1 MPRLAF
7 TTTAIFLHRPGR
19 EEVQG
24 FFDRSP
30 ATIASTARFDDF
42 VPGSARIYIHPST
55 PPYPV
60 EYSHPAFYKPD
71 IHAGIGCTVSLWR
84 SIEAVCAFAYS
95 GLHAQ
100 ALAHRKDW
108 FAKGEWPIYAA
119 WWASDDYVPTFADA
133 AARLEHL
140 QLHGSTS
147 FAFDFKSP
155 YAVSGE
161 PTTID
166 RERVRQA
173 SETARQKQQAPRA

>member
-1 MPRLAF
+1 MPVLAF
-7 TTTAIFLHRPGR
+7 TTTAIFLQRPGR

-30 ATIASTARFDDF
+30 ATFASTSRFDDF

-60 EYSHPAFYKPD
+60 EHSHPSFYNPEV
-71 IHAGIGCTVSLWR
+71 HAGIGCTVSLWR
-84 SIEAVCAFAYS
+84 SIEAVYAYAYS

-108 FAKGEWPIYAA
+108 FAKGGLPIYAA
-119 WWASDDYVPTFADA
+119 WWEGDDYVPTFADA
-133 AARLEHL
+133 AMKLEHL
-140 QLHGSTS
+140 HARGSTP

-155 YAVSGE
+155 YGASGE

-166 RERVRQA
+166 RERVRQSSIA
-173 SETARQKQQAPRA
+173 AQQKQQDS